1 MRSRRARRAN
11 LRGLTRMEE
20 GPGEHATLARGG
32 GRLVRHT
39 FVLYRQRAAAA
50 ALPADSLDSLD
61 AIEVSVV

>member
-50 ALPADSLDSLD
+50 LPADSLDSLD

>member
-1 MRSRRARRAN
+1 
-11 LRGLTRMEE
+11 MEE